1 MRIENNISSLSL
13 GWEEEISG
21 LSRGAGGFGEYLNQ
35 ALQKVNKLQVEADQ
49 MVEKVAQGEED
60 IHNAFIALEKADL
73 ALGIA
78 VQVRNKVVE
87 AYQEIMCMQV

>member
-60 IHNAFIALEKADL
+60 IHNAL
-73 ALGIA
+73 
-78 VQVRNKVVE
+78 
-87 AYQEIMCMQV
+87 